1 MAKEKAKKDSSH
13 VVYNSTFTLHRLSP
27 LHMTNAQE
35 FITSPASLEYHA
47 RHFAESLKGDL
58 FQSGTALGEGADDDS
73 NRLGS
78 LKYCR
83 WSCLPDGEDGN
94 NVAVTVDGYGVL
106 DGIRIDIEY
115 ENGSYTA
122 LLLKDLKG
130 RQGHSNMEYRLP
142 LLLSR
147 MTAPIRSI
155 LLDYLAFSFDSRA
168 DPLRL
173 NSEYIDGALDDFI
186 EELSEDNEHDV
197 EGTIKDVQLSIG
209 FKMPVQASLRTV
221 DITIRREDIRGFLAH
236 GKSRLWSDDPNIKS
250 SKGPFTTAL
259 RDYFATNLAMNLDH
273 SQVFVSRM
281 ACGAFALGREGKV
294 KLFQPPAIDEEKAGP
309 TTPLEKAM
317 ANFIR
322 SLVSVASF
330 DSLKS

>member
-1 MAKEKAKKDSSH
+1 MAKEKAKKDMSH
-13 VVYNSTFTLHRLSP
+13 VIYNSTFTLHRLSP
-27 LHMTNAQE
+27 LHMTNVQE
-35 FITSPASLEYHA
+35 FITSPANLENHA
-47 RHFAESLKGDL
+47 RHLAESLKGDL
-58 FQSGTALGEGADDDS
+58 FQSSTALGDGQDDDS
-73 NRLGS
+73 SRLGS
-78 LKYCR
+78 LKHCR
-83 WSCLPDGEDGN
+83 WSRLPDGEDGN

-130 RQGHSNMEYRLP
+130 RQSHSNTEYRLP

-155 LLDYLAFSFDSRA
+155 LLDFLAFTFDARA
-168 DPLRL
+168 DSLRL

-197 EGTIKDVQLSIG
+197 EGTVKDVQLSIG
-209 FKMPVQASLRTV
+209 FKMPIQTSLRTV
-221 DITIRREDIRGFLAH
+221 DVTIRREDVRGFLAY
-236 GKSRLWSDDPNIKS
+236 GRSRLLTDDPNIKS
-250 SKGPFTTAL
+250 SRGPFTTAL

-273 SQVFVSRM
+273 SHVFISRM

-294 KLFQPPAIDEEKAGP
+294 KLFQPPAIDEEKPGP

-317 ANFIR
+317 ANFNR
-322 SLVSVASF
+322 SLVSAASV
-330 DSLKS
+330 DG